1 MQARPDGTGLFRIQ
15 EKVMASNQ
23 YDVAVIG
30 AGPGGYVAA
39 IRAAQ
44 LGAKVAIVEKQYLG
58 GTCLNV
64 GCIPSKAMLHIAD
77 VMHTMASASELGI
90 NLPQPPTLDMGKAV
104 AFTEKVVKRM
114 TGGVGTL
121 MKGNHID
128 VFDGLG
134 TVDTSHTVTVTQEK
148 STRGNGARQQFHAD
162 KIILATGSVPLM
174 PPFPGIDGRNVINS
188 DTCWHL
194 PKLPESVICVGGGV
208 IGVELAC
215 MFNGLGSQVTII
227 EMLPSILAPVDDE
240 VRSLLVRALSKRGIT
255 IATHAKVESIT
266 DEGSMKKV
274 MASTPQEEKSFT
286 GEYVLV
292 AVSRRANTSGLER
305 LMEQGLAHDRGRVQ
319 VNERMETNLPG
330 IYAIGDLVHGAGL
343 AHVASTEGEVAAENA
358 MGHPAKMDY
367 NVVPNPIYTFPEI
380 GFVGLTEAQAK
391 EMYPDV
397 RVERFPWAANGKAVG
412 SANSEGFTKVI
423 LGKHNELIGAH
434 IVGPDATNL
443 ITEYSLAMH
452 GELTGDEIIETIHPH
467 PTLSEGLREAVLA
480 AEGRPIHIPP
490 KQVARAR

>member
-1 MQARPDGTGLFRIQ
+1 
-15 EKVMASNQ
+15 MANNR

-64 GCIPSKAMLHIAD
+64 GCIPSKAMLHIAE
-77 VMHTMASASELGI
+77 VMHSVASMGELGI
-90 NLPQPPTLDMGKAV
+90 SFPQPPTLDMNKVV

-114 TGGVGTL
+114 TSGIGTL
-121 MKGNHID
+121 MKGNNIE

-134 TVDTSHTVTVTQEK
+134 TVDASHTVTVTRDE
-148 STRGNGARQQFHAD
+148 RGKQDGAQQQFHAD

-188 DTCWHL
+188 DNCWHL
-194 PKLPESVICVGGGV
+194 PHLPESVICVGGGV

-215 MFNGLGSQVTII
+215 MFNGLGSRVTIV
-227 EMLPSILAPVDDE
+227 EMLPNMLAPVDDE
-240 VRSLLVRALSKRGIT
+240 VRTLLVRSLSKRGIT
-255 IATHAKVESIT
+255 MATNAKVESIA

-274 MASTPQEEKSFT
+274 KASTPKGEQSFS

-292 AVSRRANTSGLER
+292 AVSRRASTLGLER

-319 VNERMETNLPG
+319 VNERMETNVAG

-343 AHVASTEGEVAAENA
+343 AHVASTEGEVAADNA
-358 MGHPAKMDY
+358 LGHHATMDY
-367 NVVPNPIYTFPEI
+367 NVVPNPIYTFPEV

-391 EMYPDV
+391 EQDPTM

-412 SANSEGFTKVI
+412 TANTEGFTKVI
-423 LGKHNELIGAH
+423 LGKHNEILGAH
-434 IVGPDATNL
+434 IIGPDATNL
-443 ITEYSLAMH
+443 ITEYSVAMR
-452 GELTGDEIIETIHPH
+452 GELTGDELIDTIHPH

-490 KQVARAR
+490 KQPVRAK

>member
-1 MQARPDGTGLFRIQ
+1 
-15 EKVMASNQ
+15 MASNS

-64 GCIPSKAMLHIAD
+64 GCIPSKAMLHIAEMMQS
-77 VMHTMASASELGI
+77 VASMGEVGI
-90 NLPQPPTLDMGKAV
+90 NFSQPPTLDMSKV
-104 AFTEKVVKRM
+104 VSFTEKVVKRM
-114 TGGVGTL
+114 TSGVGTL
-121 MKGNHID
+121 MKGNRIE

-134 TVDTSHTVTVTQEK
+134 TVDASRTVTVT
-148 STRGNGARQQFHAD
+148 SSGGSPQQFHAD
-162 KIILATGSVPLM
+162 KIILATGSVPLI
-174 PPFPGIDGRNVINS
+174 PHFPGVDGRNVINS

-215 MFNGLGSQVTII
+215 MFHGFGSQVTIV
-227 EMLPSILAPVDDE
+227 EMLPNVLAPVDEE
-240 VRSLLVRALSKRGIT
+240 VRNLLVRTLSKRGLT
-255 IATHAKVESIT
+255 IATNAKVETIA
-266 DEGSMKKV
+266 DEGNLKQV
-274 MASTPQEEKSFT
+274 TASTPQGEKTFP

-305 LMEQGLAHDRGRVQ
+305 IMNQGLDNDRGRVR

-358 MGHPAKMDY
+358 MGHPTRMDY

-380 GFVGLTEAQAK
+380 AFVGLTETQAK
-391 EMYPDV
+391 ATSPDI

-412 SANSEGFTKVI
+412 SAHTEGFIKVI
-423 LGKHNELIGAH
+423 LGKHNELLGAH
-434 IVGPDATNL
+434 IIGPDATNL
-443 ITEYSLAMH
+443 ISEYSVAMR
-452 GELTGDEIIETIHPH
+452 GELTGDEILETIHPH
-467 PTLSEGLREAVLA
+467 PTLSEGLREAVLV

-490 KQVARAR
+490 KQPVRAR

>member
-1 MQARPDGTGLFRIQ
+1 
-15 EKVMASNQ
+15 MASNS

-64 GCIPSKAMLHIAD
+64 GCIPSKAMLHIAQ
-77 VMHTMASASELGI
+77 VMQSVASMGELGI
-90 NLPQPPTLDMGKAV
+90 DFPQPPTLDMSRV
-104 AFTEKVVKRM
+104 VSFTEKVVKRM
-114 TGGVGTL
+114 TSGVGVL
-121 MKGNHID
+121 MKGNHIE

-134 TVDTSHTVTVTQEK
+134 TVDASRTVTVT
-148 STRGNGARQQFHAD
+148 SSGGSPQQFHAD
-162 KIILATGSVPLM
+162 KIILATGSVPLI
-174 PPFPGIDGRNVINS
+174 PPFPGVDGRNVINS

-215 MFNGLGSQVTII
+215 MFDGLGSQVTIV
-227 EMLPSILAPVDDE
+227 EMLPNVLAPVDE
-240 VRSLLVRALSKRGIT
+240 ELRNLLVRTLSKRGIT
-255 IATHAKVESIT
+255 IATNAKVETIA
-266 DEGSMKKV
+266 DEGNLKQV
-274 MASTPQEEKSFT
+274 TASTPQGEKTFT

-305 LMEQGLAHDRGRVQ
+305 IMNQGLDNDRGRVQ

-358 MGHPAKMDY
+358 MGHPTRMDY

-380 GFVGLTEAQAK
+380 AFVGLTEAEAK
-391 EMYPDV
+391 ATSPDV

-412 SANSEGFTKVI
+412 TGESEGFTKVI
-423 LGKHNELIGAH
+423 LGKHNELLGAH
-434 IVGPDATNL
+434 IIGPDATNL
-443 ITEYSLAMH
+443 ISEYSVAMR

-490 KQVARAR
+490 KQPARAR